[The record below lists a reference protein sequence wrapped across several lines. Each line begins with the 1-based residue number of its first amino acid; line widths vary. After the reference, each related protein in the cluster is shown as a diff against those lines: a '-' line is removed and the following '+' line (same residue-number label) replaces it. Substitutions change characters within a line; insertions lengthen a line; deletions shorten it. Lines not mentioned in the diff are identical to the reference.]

1 VACFGFFTQA
11 LKPGLDLQFFLFQR
25 RQYYHEKKKLDAG
38 TNTVLAR
45 IRYEDFRTEADRLC
59 VLARETQ
66 LELWAEVLKPS
77 PSPARLDAIAALARS
92 TMHAGAA
99 WYEEQLKIAQNS
111 VVILRRFAKFE
122 LEVRNP

>member
-1 VACFGFFTQA
+1 VFCVSR
-11 LKPGLDLQFFLFQR
+11 GLLWLF
-25 RQYYHEKKKLDAG
+25 HAG
-38 TNTVLAR
+38 IETGTGSAILPLPKTAVLPP
-45 IRYEDFRTEADRLC
+45 EADRLC